1 MAARQT
7 RIFQIAKALNISH
20 TEILTFL
27 KNKGVE
33 VASHMSPVD
42 KHIQDM
48 IQAEFHKEREDM
60 TLRKPDWTR
69 YLRDPRA
76 MKECYKIEMID
87 RTAKG
92 LQ

>member
-1 MAARQT
+1 
-7 RIFQIAKALNISH
+7 
-20 TEILTFL
+20 
-27 KNKGVE
+27 
-33 VASHMSPVD
+33 
-42 KHIQDM
+42 
-48 IQAEFHKEREDM
+48 M

-92 LQ
+92 LQEHYKRIRYFKDYARHAEQHLEFNFSENPWLDVGGSG

>member
-1 MAARQT
+1 
-7 RIFQIAKALNISH
+7 
-20 TEILTFL
+20 
-27 KNKGVE
+27 
-33 VASHMSPVD
+33 
-42 KHIQDM
+42 
-48 IQAEFHKEREDM
+48 M

-92 LQ
+92 LQEYSWSDWKKEHYKRIRYFKDYAQHAEQHLEIKSYFREDPWIDMGGSG